1 MTNKLPK
8 AMLLFT
14 NYGPYHVARWRA
26 AASYFAAKG
35 VDLLPVQ
42 LAATQET
49 YPWESQSAT
58 AQIPIITLVAG
69 KSYHQISPFQAVS
82 AICRFLRDADI
93 SWGAIPGYARWEFLA
108 ALFFLRSRG
117 KAAVMMMDSKFD
129 DFPRTCLKEWLK
141 RLVVRRFNAALVA
154 GKEAERYAASLGILT
169 ERIFPGYDVVDNR
182 YFAEAAS
189 RIRAKAEDFRQQYA
203 LPEKYFLS
211 VGRFVAKKNFALLL
225 QAFAQY
231 RAWVGKPGWHLVLCG
246 AGPFEGALMTLTRE
260 LGVEAAVHF
269 PGFRQVEDL
278 PVFYSLASAFVLA
291 SSHSEQWGL
300 VVNEAMASGLPV
312 LVSQACGC
320 AVDLVQE
327 GLNGF
332 TFDPADEISL
342 AHLLKEFASGAW
354 DLEEM
359 GQMSQQIIRD
369 WSLDQFAKSLW
380 SAFTVTS

>member
-1 MTNKLPK
+1 
-8 AMLLFT
+8 MLLFT

-26 AASYFAAKG
+26 AAPYFAARG
-35 VDLLPVQ
+35 VELLPVQ
-42 LAATQET
+42 VATTEET
-49 YPWESQSAT
+49 YPWESQSVT
-58 AQIPIITLVAG
+58 AGIPITTLVPG
-69 KSYHQISPFQAVS
+69 KSCGQISPFQAVS
-82 AICRFLRDADI
+82 AICRFLKTADI

-117 KAAVMMMDSKFD
+117 KTAVMMTESKFD
-129 DFPRTCLKEWLK
+129 DFSRTRLREWLK
-141 RLVVRRFNAALVA
+141 SQVVRRFNAALVG
-154 GKEAERYAASLGILT
+154 GKEAGRYAASLGIPA

-225 QAFAQY
+225 RAFAQY
-231 RAWVGKPGWHLVLCG
+231 RAWVGRPGWHLVLCG
-246 AGPFEGALMTLTRE
+246 AGPLEEALRALARE

-278 PVFYSLASAFVLA
+278 SVFYSLASAFVLA

-300 VVNEAMASGLPV
+300 VVNEAMASALPV
-312 LVSQACGC
+312 LVSRACGC
-320 AVDLVQE
+320 AADLVQE

-332 TFDPADEISL
+332 TFDPRDETSL
-342 AHLLKEFASGAW
+342 AYLLKEIGSSAW
-354 DLEEM
+354 SLEEM
-359 GQMSQQIIRD
+359 GLASQQVIRD
-369 WSLDQFAKSLW
+369 WSPERFAKNLW
-380 SAFTVTS
+380 SAFTVTSCRCS